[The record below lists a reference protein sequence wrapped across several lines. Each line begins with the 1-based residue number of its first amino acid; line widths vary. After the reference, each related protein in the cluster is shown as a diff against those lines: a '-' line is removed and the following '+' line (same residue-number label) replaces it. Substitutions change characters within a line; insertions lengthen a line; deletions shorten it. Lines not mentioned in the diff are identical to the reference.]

1 MCLCQQAKR
10 KKKEEAANAK
20 ILEAEKR
27 IKVWFCCF
35 FLEIDAVIDLLN
47 YLLRAVYLNI

>member
-1 MCLCQQAKR
+1 MYSVICQICLCQQAKR

-27 IKVWFCCF
+27 IKVCCLSF
-35 FLEIDAVIDLLN
+35 FVAFDLLN
-47 YLLRAVYLNI
+47 YLL